1 MCVWRGR
8 RFEET
13 RRRTA
18 ARSGKE
24 QRHPCCAVHGASLAA
39 LPASRLATPPVCAS
53 DCAGS
58 SPRPTIG
65 YPASPEPAYRPAPVL
80 CSGYAHGSYQQVCG
94 AGHEVVGDAVV
105 PLDSALL
112 PGAQHVV
119 LDGVFH
125 SMSRVRT
132 FNEPAEFPWYGSE
145 EVVDTWLA
153 ELGSGGGSG
162 GGGGSS

>member
-39 LPASRLATPPVCAS
+39 LPASRLATPPVCAGS
-53 DCAGS
+53 NCAGS

-65 YPASPEPAYRPAPVL
+65 YPASPEPACRPAPVS

-162 GGGGSS
+162 GGSS